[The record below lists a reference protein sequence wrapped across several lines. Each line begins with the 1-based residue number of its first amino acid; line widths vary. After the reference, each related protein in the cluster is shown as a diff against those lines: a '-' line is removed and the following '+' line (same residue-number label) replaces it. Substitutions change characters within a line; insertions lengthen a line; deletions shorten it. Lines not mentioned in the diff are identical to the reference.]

1 MCYYACWTD
10 ASTLN
15 TPVEESDAAAKDDED
30 DEGLNVRH
38 TDADASRPTVA
49 PRWPTRVFAIE
60 CMRKVMAVC
69 DGNDNHFSLATAK
82 ALRQSGKGCYFF
94 VSSSRSMWIFAQ
106 IFRNSYKWFSDKCVL
121 NHCLESYTWVINK
134 LIPLQTCKY
143 KWMGHVLWHDG
154 LLCDVLEGRMLG

>member
-1 MCYYACWTD
+1 MYLYLYVFCRIELAMLMYFECNLKIVSDKCRVNYFCVFTMFVID

-15 TPVEESDAAAKDDED
+15 SPVEEPDAAAKDEED

-69 DGNDNHFSLATAK
+69 DGNDNHFSLAAAK
-82 ALRQSGKGCYFF
+82 ALRQSGNGPATFCY
-94 VSSSRSMWIFAQ
+94 
-106 IFRNSYKWFSDKCVL
+106 L
-121 NHCLESYTWVINK
+121 
-134 LIPLQTCKY
+134 
-143 KWMGHVLWHDG
+143 
-154 LLCDVLEGRMLG
+154 

>member
-1 MCYYACWTD
+1 M
-10 ASTLN
+10 
-15 TPVEESDAAAKDDED
+15 EESDAAAKDDED

-106 IFRNSYKWFSDKCVL
+106 IFRNSYKWFSDKCAL
-121 NHCLESYTWVINK
+121 NHCLESYT
-134 LIPLQTCKY
+134 
-143 KWMGHVLWHDG
+143 
-154 LLCDVLEGRMLG
+154 

>member
-1 MCYYACWTD
+1 LIRKKHYIGVFLPEFRTD

-38 TDADASRPTVA
+38 TDADAGRPTVA

-69 DGNDNHFSLATAK
+69 DGNENHFSLATAK
-82 ALRQSGKGCYFF
+82 ALRQSGKGCNCF
-94 VSSSRSMWIFAQ
+94 I
-106 IFRNSYKWFSDKCVL
+106 SY
-121 NHCLESYTWVINK
+121 
-134 LIPLQTCKY
+134 P
-143 KWMGHVLWHDG
+143 
-154 LLCDVLEGRMLG
+154 

>member
-1 MCYYACWTD
+1 MLYVFAVRVID

-15 TPVEESDAAAKDDED
+15 SPVDESDAIPKDEED

-69 DGNDNHFSLATAK
+69 DGNENHFSLAMAK
-82 ALRQSGKGCYFF
+82 ALRQSG
-94 VSSSRSMWIFAQ
+94 Q
-106 IFRNSYKWFSDKCVL
+106 
-121 NHCLESYTWVINK
+121 
-134 LIPLQTCKY
+134 
-143 KWMGHVLWHDG
+143 G
-154 LLCDVLEGRMLG
+154 LTAFYLRDLC